1 MKQAKA
7 MKGDNTEVH
16 ITVMIEMSLT
26 NTSMVSERNIRDTRA
41 IVHIKKVMTGHTIK
55 ETTTTIRLSEISEL
69 KSCIKI
75 LLKTQK

>member
-1 MKQAKA
+1 MKQAEA

-26 NTSMVSERNIRDTRA
+26 NTSMVSERNIRDTQA
-41 IVHIKKVMTGHTIK
+41 IVHIKEVMTGHTIK

>member
-1 MKQAKA
+1 MKQAEA

-26 NTSMVSERNIRDTRA
+26 NTSMVSERNIRDMRV
-41 IVHIKKVMTGHTIK
+41 IVHIKEVMTGHTIK

>member
-41 IVHIKKVMTGHTIK
+41 IVHIKEVMTGHTIK